1 MTVPS
6 TQTRWKEV
14 ATVSDQPELPV
25 LENHPAPAGRQRI
38 VVAMSGGV
46 DSSVAA
52 ALLKAEGHDVIGI
65 TLQLYD
71 HGEATGRKGSC
82 CAGQDIQDARRVAEL
97 LDIPHY
103 VLDYEKRFAAAVIET
118 FAASYVAGET
128 PIPCVNCNQDIKFR
142 DLLATARD
150 LGATHLAT
158 GHYIQKRSG
167 PNGSQLHRAADSERD
182 QSYFLFATTQDQLDH
197 LMFPIGGYSKLA
209 VRKMAL
215 DLGLP
220 VAEKSDSQDICFVP
234 KGKYTDVIERLK
246 PGALHPGDIV
256 HVDGRILGRHEGTIN
271 YTVGQRRGLKIPAA
285 EPLYVIRISA
295 ERNEVVVGPRDLLMT
310 KGLVLRNVNWLDR
323 SAARKADEG
332 EVQVYA
338 RIRSTQVPAAALLT
352 TSKDGVVTA
361 VLSSGEEGIAVGQ
374 ACVFYADASGQS
386 QVLGGGWIAK
396 TFNPEQT
403 ADQKNSKMN
412 SPLADLP
419 VAS

>member
-1 MTVPS
+1 M
-6 TQTRWKEV
+6 
-14 ATVSDQPELPV
+14 SDQSQLDAAKAAQGTAP
-25 LENHPAPAGRQRI
+25 PAGRQRI

-128 PIPCVNCNQDIKFR
+128 PIPCVSCNQDIKFR
-142 DLLATARD
+142 DLLITARE
-150 LGATHLAT
+150 LGASHLAT
-158 GHYIQKRSG
+158 GHYIQKRQG
-167 PNGSQLHRAADSERD
+167 PDGPELLRGADRERD
-182 QSYFLFATTQDQLDH
+182 QSYFLFATTQDQLNQ
-197 LMFPIGGYSKLA
+197 LMFPIGGYAKPA

-234 KGKYTDVIERLK
+234 KGRYTDVIERLK

-256 HVDGRILGRHEGTIN
+256 HVDGRKLGRHEGTIN

-285 EPLYVIRISA
+285 EPLYVIRINA
-295 ERNEVVVGPRDLLMT
+295 ERNEVLVGPRDLLMT

-323 SAARKADEG
+323 SVAQKAAERGALI
-332 EVQVYA
+332 YA
-338 RIRSTQVPAAALLT
+338 RIRSTQEPSA
-352 TSKDGVVTA
+352 A
-361 VLSSGEEGIAVGQ
+361 VLSVSADGTVTVTFEAGEEGIAVGQ
-374 ACVFYADASGQS
+374 ACVFYADACGQS

-396 TFNPEQT
+396 TFNPEHSAR
-403 ADQKNSKMN
+403 ADG
-412 SPLADLP
+412 PLVSLP
-419 VAS
+419 AAS

>member
-1 MTVPS
+1 MLNSPV
-6 TQTRWKEV
+6 
-14 ATVSDQPELPV
+14 LPV
-25 LENHPAPAGRQRI
+25 VGERQRI

-142 DLLATARD
+142 DLLVTARE
-150 LGATHLAT
+150 LGASHLAT
-158 GHYIQKRSG
+158 GHYIQKREG
-167 PNGSQLHRAADSERD
+167 PNGPQLHRGADSERD
-182 QSYFLFATTQDQLDH
+182 QSYFLFATTPAQLDQ
-197 LMFPIGGYSKLA
+197 LMFPIGGLSKPA
-209 VRKMAL
+209 VRKMAQ

-220 VAEKSDSQDICFVP
+220 VADKADSQDICFVP
-234 KGKYTDVIERLK
+234 KGKYADVIERLK
-246 PGALHPGDIV
+246 PGALQPGDIV
-256 HVDGRILGRHEGTIN
+256 HVDGRTLGRHEGTIN

-310 KGLVLRNVNWLDR
+310 KGLVLRNVNWLDH
-323 SAARKADEG
+323 SLAAQAAAG
-332 EVQVYA
+332 EAHIYA
-338 RIRSTQVPAAALLT
+338 RIRSTQAP
-352 TSKDGVVTA
+352 SPA
-361 VLSSGEEGIAVGQ
+361 VLQTPADGAVTVVLSAGEEGIAAGQ
-374 ACVFYADASGQS
+374 ACVFYADASAQS
-386 QVLGGGWIAK
+386 QVLGGGWIAR
-396 TFNPEQT
+396 TFHPGHGARVE
-403 ADQKNSKMN
+403 DQR
-412 SPLADLP
+412 AELP
-419 VAS
+419 ATT